1 MANDNDREEAVRDA
15 VDVSRSDAPAGGSVI
30 RDRFSA
36 DEIFQRIIVAADE
49 EVTVGTRELFFAG
62 IAGGFAITVTFMLYA
77 SLYAKTGGDPILS
90 ALLYPL
96 GFVFIILGDYQLYT
110 ENTLPPVALVL
121 ERLASLPSLLRIWTV
136 VLVSNVFG
144 GMLGALALATTNV
157 LSADAAGAA
166 AGFAQKA
173 IETSQ
178 LTLFS
183 KAVFAGLIVAG
194 VVWVDYSLRDSI
206 SRLVL
211 IYIAFL
217 AIPFGNLYHVVVSAT
232 EMFYL
237 VFIGELALS
246 VGLWQFVL
254 PVLVGNSVGGVVLVT
269 VVNYFHTTERRLE
282 TAREEGS
289 KRQLTI
295 REWIWGGWSASGR
308 SYVPATDEIP
318 RSDPESR
325 EEEP

>member
-1 MANDNDREEAVRDA
+1 MADNDDREEAVRDA
-15 VDVSRSDAPAGGSVI
+15 VDVSRSGAPAGGSVI

-36 DEIFQRIIVAADE
+36 DEIFQRIIAAADE
-49 EVTVGTRELFFAG
+49 EVTSGTRELFFSG
-62 IAGGFAITVTFMLYA
+62 LAGGFAITVTFLLYA
-77 SLYAKTGGDPILS
+77 SLYGTTGGDPILS

-96 GFVFIILGDYQLYT
+96 GFIFIILGDYQLYT

-121 ERLASLPSLLRIWTV
+121 ERLSSLPSLLRIWAV

-144 GMLGALALATTNV
+144 GMLGALALATTDV
-157 LSADAAGAA
+157 LSADAAAAA
-166 AGFAQKA
+166 AGFAEKA
-173 IETSQ
+173 IATSQ

-254 PVLVGNSVGGVVLVT
+254 PVLLGNSVGGVVLVT

-289 KRQLTI
+289 KRQLTL
-295 REWIWGGWSASGR
+295 REWVWGGLSASGR
-308 SYVPATDEIP
+308 SYVPATDEVP
-318 RSDPESR
+318 TSDPEPP
-325 EEEP
+325 EKEP

>member
-1 MANDNDREEAVRDA
+1 MADNNDREEAVRDA
-15 VDVSRSDAPAGGSVI
+15 VDVSRSGAPAGGSVI

-144 GMLGALALATTNV
+144 GMLGAAALAFTDV
-157 LSADAAGAA
+157 LSADAAAAA

-178 LTLFS
+178 ITLFS

-211 IYIAFL
+211 IYISFL
-217 AIPFGNLYHVVVSAT
+217 AIPFGNLYHVVVSST

-254 PVLVGNSVGGVVLVT
+254 PVLIGNSVGGVVLVT

-282 TAREEGS
+282 TAREEGP
-289 KRQLTI
+289 KRRLTV
-295 REWIWGGWSASGR
+295 REWIWGGLSASGR
-308 SYVPATDEIP
+308 SYVPVNNEVPSSDSESDDDEA
-318 RSDPESR
+318 
-325 EEEP
+325 

>member
-15 VDVSRSDAPAGGSVI
+15 VDVSRSGAPAGGSVI

-144 GMLGALALATTNV
+144 GMLGALALATLTVVRMAVPAAFAVETYVFYGVGAGLVAPKV
-157 LSADAAGAA
+157 LSTLAAGRHRRWVRIATKA
-166 AGFAQKA
+166 SLACGIAVVALPLLFRPADRLPTAGLVAGF
-173 IETSQ
+173 
-178 LTLFS
+178 L
-183 KAVFAGLIVAG
+183 VAYVG
-194 VVWVDYSLRDSI
+194 YKGRTALDDCEGCPEAATFPNCSGMD
-206 SRLVL
+206 
-211 IYIAFL
+211 L
-217 AIPFGNLYHVVVSAT
+217 ADRGD
-232 EMFYL
+232 
-237 VFIGELALS
+237 GEEH
-246 VGLWQFVL
+246 G
-254 PVLVGNSVGGVVLVT
+254 
-269 VVNYFHTTERRLE
+269 
-282 TAREEGS
+282 
-289 KRQLTI
+289 
-295 REWIWGGWSASGR
+295 
-308 SYVPATDEIP
+308 
-318 RSDPESR
+318 
-325 EEEP
+325 

>member
-1 MANDNDREEAVRDA
+1 MADNNDREEAVRDA
-15 VDVSRSDAPAGGSVI
+15 VDVSRSGAPAGGSVI

-49 EVTVGTRELFFAG
+49 EVTVGSRELFFAG

-121 ERLASLPSLLRIWTV
+121 ERLASLPSLLRIWVV

-144 GMLGALALATTNV
+144 GMLGAAALAFTDV
-157 LSADAAGAA
+157 LSDDAATAA

-178 LTLFS
+178 ITLFS

-211 IYIAFL
+211 IYISFL
-217 AIPFGNLYHVVVSAT
+217 AIPFGSLYHVVVSAT

-246 VGLWQFVL
+246 VGLWEFVL
-254 PVLVGNSVGGVVLVT
+254 PVLVGNSVGGVALVT

-282 TAREEGS
+282 TAREGGR

-295 REWIWGGWSASGR
+295 REWLWGGWSASGR
-308 SYVPATDEIP
+308 SYVPATEEIP
-318 RSDPESR
+318 RSDPGSR
-325 EEEP
+325 DDDS